1 MAKAIQSS
9 VTLEL
14 TAKEARVLLY
24 ICNNIGGPAATSCRG
39 DVDAIGSALQAAGVT
54 SPSSQFDTPLHS
66 GDFTFLKGSIDN
78 LYPERT

>member
-24 ICNNIGGPAATSCRG
+24 ICNNIGGAAATSCWG
-39 DVDAIGSALQAAGVT
+39 YVDAIGNALQAAGVT
-54 SPSSQFDTPLHS
+54 APNSRFDTPLHS
-66 GDFTFLKGSIDN
+66 GSFTFLRGSIDN

>member
-14 TAKEARVLLY
+14 TAAEARVLLY
-24 ICNNIGGPAATSCRG
+24 ICNNIGGPTATSCRAH
-39 DVDAIGSALQAAGVT
+39 VDAIGNALQSAGVT
-54 SPSSQFDTPLHS
+54 APNSQFDKPLHS
-66 GDFTFLKGSIDN
+66 GSFTFLPDSKKD